1 MLRPPRDDEM
11 IEVPVYEEKRRK
23 CLNCDKVFKSYG
35 PMNRICPTCRGYT
48 KYHEQDWS
56 VGSDTGFP
64 HTGISSAR
72 RYG

>member
-1 MLRPPRDDEM
+1 MVSETERRRMLRPPRDDEM

-48 KYHEQDWS
+48 KYHD
-56 VGSDTGFP
+56 
-64 HTGISSAR
+64 
-72 RYG
+72 